1 MDMSSRSSMRTE
13 EDFMDGASIRK
24 LSDASASSISSTRVE
39 EYCHYNRLSYQPSED
54 SQCYPVEI
62 TLGDHTFDA
71 ASLPNFSWMQ
81 RPVNNF
87 NVPTGKRQTERENLI
102 HYVMR
107 YQELGEQSYQSLV
120 NDGYRILKPG
130 GYLEI
135 SEPDLSE
142 SDYDDV
148 MAAVKGELLSVTDTH
163 IIWRTVLAQKAE
175 GPVN

>member
-1 MDMSSRSSMRTE
+1 MGTCCSRLEQERKPLPKNNTQMLHPTQMLETPNTENQVATLVKIPPMASWPTPNNLASSMMDMSSRSSMRTE

-107 YQELGEQSYQSLV
+107 Y
-120 NDGYRILKPG
+120 
-130 GYLEI
+130 
-135 SEPDLSE
+135 
-142 SDYDDV
+142 V
-148 MAAVKGELLSVTDTH
+148 MNG
-163 IIWRTVLAQKAE
+163 
-175 GPVN
+175 